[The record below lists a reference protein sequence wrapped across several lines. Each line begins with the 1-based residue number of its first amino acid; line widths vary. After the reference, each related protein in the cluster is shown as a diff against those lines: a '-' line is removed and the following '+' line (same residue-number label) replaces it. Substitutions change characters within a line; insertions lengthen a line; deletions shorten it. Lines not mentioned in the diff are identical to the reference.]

1 MTEDNSVDSHVF
13 KEFARVKAKSYE
25 RGRNWLYQKNA
36 LAEYTHWAKMATW
49 SYLDTALLINDID
62 PRGGLQRSNRGLPD
76 YPQIKDYKAALDI
89 LKNAVDAGQ
98 MRRQDEPYKMLREVM
113 RRGMPYPSGLSKAVI
128 DHAEAILN
136 FDERL
141 AEMQADAAR
150 KNAEISEEASKTISE
165 ALDFAEVVQTDAR
178 AKDKEHRAEQ
188 QEGERKLENVYRV
201 TGLLLKILKEKKFT
215 QKRLIERMQTYYDP
229 DAPENANKGL
239 KETTVE
245 EVFAE
250 SNKAL
255 KRLLESEDDF

>member
-1 MTEDNSVDSHVF
+1 MTEDNSIDSHVF
-13 KEFARVKAKSYE
+13 KEVARIKAKSYE

-188 QEGERKLENVYRV
+188 QEGERKLQNVYRTLGIV
-201 TGLLLKILKEKKFT
+201 LKVWKDKDMTQSLLKTRMKTYFDGDDEK
-215 QKRLIERMQTYYDP
+215 
-229 DAPENANKGL
+229 NANKGL
-239 KETTVE
+239 KERTIDD
-245 EVFAE
+245 VFAKA
-250 SNKAL
+250 NKAYNEL
-255 KRLLESEDDF
+255 IQDDFEE

>member
-1 MTEDNSVDSHVF
+1 MTEDNSIDSHVS
-13 KEFARVKAKSYE
+13 KEVARIKAKNLE
-25 RGRNWLYQKNA
+25 EGRNFLYQNRA
-36 LAEYTHWAKMATW
+36 LAEYKHWAKMATW
-49 SYLDTALLINDID
+49 TYLETALLINDID
-62 PRGGLQRSNRGLPD
+62 PRAALKTDNYVAQAYPQVKDYQDAVDILQR
-76 YPQIKDYKAALDI
+76 
-89 LKNAVDAGQ
+89 AVNAGQ
-98 MRRQDEPYKMLREVM
+98 MSHQDEPLKMMREVM
-113 RRGMPYPSGLSKAVI
+113 RRGLPYPSGLSKAVI
-128 DHAEAILN
+128 EHAEAILN

-165 ALDFAEVVQTDAR
+165 ALEFAEVVRTDAK

-201 TGLLLKILKEKKFT
+201 IGLLLKVLKEKKFT
-215 QKRLIERMQTYYDP
+215 QKGLMERMQTYYDP

-239 KETTVE
+239 KDRTIED
-245 EVFAE
+245 VFSE